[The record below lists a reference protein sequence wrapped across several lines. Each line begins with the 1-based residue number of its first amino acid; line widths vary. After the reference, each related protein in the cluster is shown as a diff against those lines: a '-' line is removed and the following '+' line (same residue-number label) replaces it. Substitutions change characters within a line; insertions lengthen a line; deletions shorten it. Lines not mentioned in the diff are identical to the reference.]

1 MAGGGYRIV
10 LTAERCMM
18 SDYHGSLFLG
28 FCACAPRNL
37 WHPLFYFRFLCP
49 SAPTHDG
56 GKAKLAPYGL
66 RKIEAALINYGFS
79 KSDVVVAHPDKVRK
93 FIGPETRVIG
103 ITSNDPLGKGP
114 ASTTFTGETGFF
126 GSEPYDAWKFREL
139 VSDSRL
145 KRWGARVVVGGPGS
159 WQLEDEE
166 ARRRLGIDVVVV
178 GEGER
183 VVPPIFEKI
192 VNGEDLE
199 GVFYGDVV
207 EVEHMYRILGGTV
220 GGVVEVARGCGRGC
234 RFCIPTLLRFRSRPL
249 EDILAEIRVN
259 VEAGQHTICLHAEDI
274 LRYKANGLHVKPEA
288 VRELFSAAAEMDG
301 VKNVNLS
308 HFALASAVEK
318 PGLLKEISEIVGV
331 GGKDRPWIS
340 GQTGIETGSPRM
352 VELNMP
358 GKVKPFKPE
367 EWPDLVEQ
375 AFGICQDSL
384 WVPCGTIVL
393 GLPNETEEDV
403 YLTIE
408 LMDRLK
414 PYKSIIVP
422 LFFVPIGSLKS
433 KQGFSVKDMKP
444 CHWELVLACWDH
456 GMNWAEE
463 LATEYVFKMPWLAK
477 TYVMSFMKKVVRRIG
492 RKARKEIIKM
502 MEEVSGR

>member
-1 MAGGGYRIV
+1 MAARGYRIV
-10 LTAERCMM
+10 LTAERCVM
-18 SDYHGSLFLG
+18 SDYHGSIFLG
-28 FCACAPRNL
+28 FCACAPRSM
-37 WHPLFYFRFLCP
+37 WYPFFYFRFICP

-79 KSDVVVAHPDKVRK
+79 KSDVVVAHPDKIKK
-93 FIGPETRVIG
+93 FIGPETKVIG
-103 ITSNDPLGKGP
+103 VASNDPLGRGP

-126 GSEPYDAWKFREL
+126 GGEPYDAWKFREL
-139 VSDSRL
+139 VSNPKL
-145 KRWGARVVVGGPGS
+145 KRWNAKIVVGGPGS

-166 ARRRLGIDVVVV
+166 ERRRLGVDVVVV
-178 GEGER
+178 GEGEK

-192 VNGEDLE
+192 INGEDVR

-207 EVEHMYRILGGTV
+207 EIEHMYRILGGTI
-220 GGVVEVARGCGRGC
+220 GGIVEVARGCGRGC
-234 RFCIPTLLRFRSRPL
+234 RFCIPTMLRFRSRPL

-259 VEAGQHTICLHAEDI
+259 VKAGQHSVCLHAEDV
-274 LRYKANGLHVKPEA
+274 LRYKANGIYVKPEA
-288 VRELFSAAAEMDG
+288 VRELFAAAAGVEG
-301 VKNVNLS
+301 VKNVGLS
-308 HFALASAVEK
+308 HFALASVAEK
-318 PGLLKEISEIVGV
+318 PGLLKEISEIIGV
-331 GGKDRPWIS
+331 GSRNKPWIS

-352 VELNMP
+352 IELNMP

-384 WVPCGTIVL
+384 WIPCGTLVL
-393 GLPNETEEDV
+393 GLPGETEEDV
-403 YLTIE
+403 YMTIE

-422 LFFVPIGSLKS
+422 LFFVPIGSLKGER
-433 KQGFSVKDMKP
+433 GFSVKDMKP
-444 CHWELVLACWDH
+444 SHWELILACWDH

-463 LATEYVFKMPWLAK
+463 LASEYVFKMPWLAK
-477 TYVMSFMKKVVRRIG
+477 TYVMSFMKKVVRRIS
-492 RKARKEIIKM
+492 RKARKEIIRM
-502 MEEVSGR
+502 MEESAGK